1 MEIKDLL
8 QDRREVILKKWSHV
22 LLQSYPEETSRF
34 FRKEKDPFANPV
46 GSAFM
51 EGISGIYRS
60 VLNGVDRDEV
70 SPFLD
75 RIIRIRAVQD
85 FTPSEAIGFLFLL
98 KKVIREELFNEIS
111 QKGLKEELYVI
122 ESRIDDLAL
131 IAFDIYMQCR
141 EKIYDLKA
149 SELRNMTY
157 KLLERAN
164 LLKDFN
170 DEANGDGSG

>member
-8 QDRREVILKKWSHV
+8 QDRREVIQKKWSHV

-34 FRKEKDPFANPV
+34 LRKEKDPFANPV
-46 GSAFM
+46 GNALM

-60 VLNGVDRDEV
+60 VLHGIDRDEV

-75 RIIRIRAVQD
+75 RIIRIRAVQG
-85 FTPSEAIGFLFLL
+85 FTPSEAIGFLFVL
-98 KKVIREELFNEIS
+98 KKVIREELFNEVS
-111 QKGLKEELYVI
+111 RKGLNEELYLI
-122 ESRIDDLAL
+122 DSRIDDLAL

-170 DEANGDGSG
+170 DEANGDGAG